1 MARAGLLAVVFCS
14 SLLAP
19 AAALAAETP
28 RDTGAARM
36 APLSRAEQN
45 ALASRQLVSR
55 PLSFERG
62 ADGYYVGGVSYQVVR
77 AAPDEVL
84 TALANI
90 ESLPQALPSTLEATL
105 VSREGRTA
113 RVELVQGKPPFV
125 ARYTVVLEQAADGK
139 AIRFW
144 LDPTRPHD
152 IRDVWG
158 FFRVERFG
166 RDKTLVTVAA
176 ALDLGPGLTRALFE
190 GRVQRSILKTPLRIQ
205 SFIEPLALSSAR

>member
-1 MARAGLLAVVFCS
+1 MARASLLAVVLCS
-14 SLLAP
+14 SLLLPVAVS
-19 AAALAAETP
+19 AAEAP
-28 RDTGAARM
+28 LAV
-36 APLSRAEQN
+36 APLSRTERD
-45 ALASRQLVSR
+45 ALLSRQLVSR
-55 PLSFERG
+55 PYRFERG

-77 AAPDEVL
+77 AAPDDVL
-84 TALANI
+84 TALANV
-90 ESLPQALPSTLEATL
+90 ESLPHALPSTLEAKL

-125 ARYTVVLEQAADGK
+125 ARYTVVLEQAADGN

-166 RDKTLVTVAA
+166 RDRTLVTVAA
-176 ALDLGPGLTRALFE
+176 ALDLGPGLTRAFFE
-190 GRVQRSILKTPLRIQ
+190 ERVQRSILKTPSRIR
-205 SFIEPLALSSAR
+205 SFVEPLALSSAR

>member
-1 MARAGLLAVVFCS
+1 
-14 SLLAP
+14 
-19 AAALAAETP
+19 
-28 RDTGAARM
+28 M
-36 APLSRAEQN
+36 APLSRAERD
-45 ALASRQLVSR
+45 ALSSRQLVAR

-62 ADGYYVGGVSYQVVR
+62 TDGFYVGGVSYQVVR
-77 AAPDEVL
+77 ATPGDVL
-84 TALANI
+84 TALADV
-90 ESLPQALPSTLEATL
+90 ESLPHALPSTLEANL
-105 VSREGRTA
+105 VSREGRRA

-125 ARYTVVLEQAADGK
+125 ARYTVVLEQAADGN

-176 ALDLGPGLTRALFE
+176 AIDLGPGLTRAFFE
-190 GRVQRSILKTPLRIQ
+190 ERVQRSILKTPSRIR
-205 SFIEPLALSSAR
+205 SFVEPLSLSSMR